1 MEKNFLE
8 MPFLEQIY
16 LSRKE
21 DVEQTIYD
29 NEKEIQ
35 KIEGKSADLNDE
47 LLKLLEKVIPKKEDY
62 TKVKEKLKRYDLAIK
77 EETYFWGKTYY
88 KLGINDMYKLKNEL
102 DINSNTIRKGKTFL
116 DCADSE
122 LDEYIQSKID
132 LNSDTYKKYKEKYN
146 EIAEKY
152 PNVLNVYE
160 DSTPIVLNI
169 EEMKKLMELKELDT
183 KVRAEEIKVCFKAGM
198 NEILNF

>member
-88 KLGINDMYKLKNEL
+88 KLGINDMHKLKNEL
-102 DINSNTIRKGKTFL
+102 YS
-116 DCADSE
+116 
-122 LDEYIQSKID
+122 
-132 LNSDTYKKYKEKYN
+132 
-146 EIAEKY
+146 
-152 PNVLNVYE
+152 
-160 DSTPIVLNI
+160 
-169 EEMKKLMELKELDT
+169 
-183 KVRAEEIKVCFKAGM
+183 
-198 NEILNF
+198 

>member
-1 MEKNFLE
+1 MNY
-8 MPFLEQIY
+8 IH
-16 LSRKE
+16 
-21 DVEQTIYD
+21 
-29 NEKEIQ
+29 
-35 KIEGKSADLNDE
+35 
-47 LLKLLEKVIPKKEDY
+47 
-62 TKVKEKLKRYDLAIK
+62 
-77 EETYFWGKTYY
+77 
-88 KLGINDMYKLKNEL
+88 
-102 DINSNTIRKGKTFL
+102 SNTIRKGKTFL
-116 DCADSE
+116 DCSDSE
-122 LDEYIQSKID
+122 LDEYIQSKIN
-132 LNSDTYKKYKEKYN
+132 LNSDTHKKYKEKYN